1 MGAFDFLA
9 VLLSIIL
16 GLAIAEVLQ
25 GYRNLILAR
34 GRVLRFAP
42 SLIWSVTLIAATTQ
56 MWWASFGLRDHAN
69 WTFGA
74 FSVVLLQTIFQ
85 YLAAALVLP
94 ATGEDGDVDLR
105 AHYFDH
111 RRWFFGALLAMLATS
126 LLKDRVLN
134 GVFPGGANLG
144 FHLALIAAL
153 AVAILT
159 RSSLYHRLLAPAVAL
174 IIAAYIA
181 LLFDR
186 L

>member
-1 MGAFDFLA
+1 MQAFDFLA

-16 GLAIAEVLQ
+16 GLAITEVLQ
-25 GYRNLILAR
+25 GFRNLILAR
-34 GRVLRFAP
+34 GRVRRYAP

-56 MWWASFGLRDHAN
+56 MWWAMFGLRDHAT

-74 FSVVLLQTIFQ
+74 FTVVLLQTIFQ
-85 YLAAALVLP
+85 YLASALVLP
-94 ATGEDGDVDLR
+94 ATGEAGDVDLR

-126 LLKDRVLN
+126 LSKDLVLD
-134 GVFPGGANLG
+134 GAIPVGANLG
-144 FHLALIAAL
+144 FHLALMAAF

-159 RSSLYHRLLAPAVAL
+159 RGPLYHRLLAPAVAL
-174 IIAAYIA
+174 IIAVYIA